1 MLNTQVMHSVYYEHD
16 YLAAIGREV
25 SHSQNLSS
33 GRTIH
38 LIAGSLFDELFTDF
52 ADIGHDLGLGKT
64 LNTQIKSIET
74 KNTETKSAKVQWL
87 VRDWIG
93 RQPVLKIQHYVGV
106 VQSRNGHVLEIL
118 PKTGKHGQSASDLRL
133 VLLRMLQA
141 LPDMPFKMLPQSALQ
156 QLAKMPLRE
165 VFVQQA
171 LRVWQGMFQRGLK
184 QRYQSHEDNL
194 PLLRGRLL
202 IQQQLKH
209 NHSHQARF
217 YSEQDNHSRNC
228 PENRIIRLAL
238 QYVLQL
244 VGSAEQ
250 LDHVQRLIAQLSDVP
265 ASTAPAQDFKRIVLD
280 RNSQHYSAG
289 LQWARLIIDGF
300 CPITGAG
307 QQLAFSLLF
316 DMNKLFEQ
324 FVAQQLS
331 QQLLPNYSLSRQAST
346 MALLQVGSQSHQR
359 LRPDLMLYQGQQP
372 YAILDSKWKIRQ
384 GQTFAELKPHD
395 NDLYQMFAYAAAY
408 LPQGGEVCLIYPK
421 TPQFSRA
428 VEPLAFTHIRDAKV
442 NLWLLPFCLDSGQLM
457 DAPFVM
463 SKPYGLTQI
472 A

>member
-1 MLNTQVMHSVYYEHD
+1 MLNTQVMHSVCYEHD
-16 YLAAIGREV
+16 YLAASGSEV
-25 SHSQNLSS
+25 SNSHSLPS
-33 GRTIH
+33 GRSIH
-38 LIAGSLFDELFTDF
+38 PIAESFFEMLFTDC
-52 ADIGHDLGLGKT
+52 AGMQHDLEIGK
-64 LNTQIKSIET
+64 KSE
-74 KNTETKSAKVQWL
+74 SAKVPYL

-106 VQSRNGHVLEIL
+106 VQSCNGDVLEIL
-118 PKTGKHGQSASDLRL
+118 PKTGKHGQAASDLRL

-141 LPDMPFKMLPQSALQ
+141 LPDMPFKRLPQSALQ

-171 LRVWQGMFQRGLK
+171 LAVWQGMFQRGLK
-184 QRYQSHEDNL
+184 HCYHSHEENL

-217 YSEQDNHSRNC
+217 YSEQDHHSRNC

-244 VGSAEQ
+244 ASNIEQ
-250 LDHVQRLIAQLSDVP
+250 RDCIQRLITQLADVP
-265 ASTAPAQDFKRIVLD
+265 ASRAPEQDLKHIALD
-280 RNSQHYSAG
+280 RNSQHYSEG
-289 LQWARLIIDGF
+289 LQWARLIIEGF
-300 CPITGAG
+300 CPATGIG

-331 QQLLPNYSLSRQAST
+331 QQLAPDWSLNRQPCSA
-346 MALLQVGSQSHQR
+346 ALVQAGQQAHQR
-359 LRPDLMLYQGQQP
+359 LKPDLMLYHNQQP
-372 YAILDSKWKIRQ
+372 YAILDTKWKIRQ
-384 GQTFAELKPHD
+384 GQSFAELKPQD
-395 NDLYQMFAYAAAY
+395 SDLYQMFAYAAAY

-421 TPQFSRA
+421 TLQFSRA
-428 VEPLAFTHIRDAKV
+428 VEQAIFTHIRDAKV
-442 NLWLLPFCLDSGQLM
+442 SLWLLPFCMDSGQLI
-457 DAPFVM
+457 DAPFVVA
-463 SKPYGLTQI
+463 KPYGLTQS